1 MVLLIDNYDS
11 FTYNLYQQVSRLGSE
26 VKVIKNDEL
35 GLAEIRKLDPE
46 RIIISPGPKTP
57 TDSGISMPVIQE
69 YYTSR
74 PLLGICLGH
83 QCIAQVFGRQVI
95 PAQQLLF
102 GKTSEIMAG
111 TSSLFTGLPDSF
123 EAARYHSL
131 VIEDVPKGYHVTSRD
146 RSGDIMSME
155 HDSLPVF
162 GLQFHPESFLMLSIG
177 DQIIQRFLEIT

>member
-11 FTYNLYQQVSRLGSE
+11 FTYNLYQQVSRLGAE
-26 VKVIKNDEL
+26 VRVIKNDEL
-35 GLAEIRKLDPE
+35 ELDEIQKLEPE

-57 TDSGISMPVIQE
+57 ADSGISMPIIQE

-74 PLLGICLGH
+74 PILGICLGH
-83 QCIAQVFGRQVI
+83 QCIAQVFGRQVV
-95 PAQQLLF
+95 PAQHLLF
-102 GKTSEIMAG
+102 GKTSEIITE
-111 TSSLFTGLPDSF
+111 TSTLFSGLPDSF

-131 VIEDVPKGYHVTSRD
+131 VIDDVPEGYHVTSRD
-146 RSGDIMSME
+146 SSGDIMSME

-162 GLQFHPESFLMLSIG
+162 GLQFHPESFLMLPVG